1 VAAWF
6 RQVQH
11 RGFNPPYGGVKPG
24 GGGSLKVITTH
35 MTPGYLRTNGVPY
48 SADAKLVEYFDRI
61 EDEGVSYL
69 LSTSVVREP
78 TYLADEYVTSY
89 PFKREPD
96 GSKWHPEPCRI
107 TLPNR

>member
-1 VAAWF
+1 MRWLHFEGRWDGEGSPQVFSAAAWF

-35 MTPGYLRTNGVPY
+35 MTPGY
-48 SADAKLVEYFDRI
+48 
-61 EDEGVSYL
+61 
-69 LSTSVVREP
+69 
-78 TYLADEYVTSY
+78 VTSY